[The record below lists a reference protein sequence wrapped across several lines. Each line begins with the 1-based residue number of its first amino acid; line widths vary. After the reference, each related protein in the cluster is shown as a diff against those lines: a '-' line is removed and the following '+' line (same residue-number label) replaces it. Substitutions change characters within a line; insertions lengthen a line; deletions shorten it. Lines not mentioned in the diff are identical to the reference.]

1 MESQERGSDS
11 RNGDRWDLERFMIEP
26 DGGRGFNGGGKKQG
40 KKPGLG
46 AVTFIASG
54 PVLAFTAPPM
64 LKHSLNHPKI
74 NEVLG
79 RAGHHAKI
87 LIADGNYPASTTLG
101 PNAELVSLNLSP
113 GVVNCVDVLKA
124 VLSAIPI
131 DIVNTMGIPADDPY
145 AKSGDPPIWKTY
157 REVLDEH
164 GVTAPLTPI
173 PKWDFYN
180 AVASREHVLTIQ
192 TAEQALWANILLSV
206 GVRKVGE

>member
-1 MESQERGSDS
+1 
-11 RNGDRWDLERFMIEP
+11 
-26 DGGRGFNGGGKKQG
+26 
-40 KKPGLG
+40 
-46 AVTFIASG
+46 
-54 PVLAFTAPPM
+54 M
-64 LKHSLNHPKI
+64 LKHTLIHPKI

-124 VLSAIPI
+124 ILSAIPI
-131 DIVNTMGIPADDPY
+131 DIVNTMGIPEDDPY
-145 AKSGDPPIWKTY
+145 ALQGDPPIWSTY
-157 REVLDEH
+157 REVLGDF
-164 GVTAPLTPI
+164 GVTAKLTPI
-173 PKWDFYN
+173 PKWEFYD

-192 TAEQALWANILLSV
+192 TAEQALWANVLLSV